1 MFKKGRWMGLK
12 LYSPNNAQK
21 NFLLYTRRPPGYHWR
36 NTPKNLP
43 HCTAL
48 TALQPIYTVHQESV
62 GQLSNW
68 CERMWA
74 FWDKADL
81 QAMAACSAVHSSML
95 ACAQRLKQLVH
106 VTEMGNRKKPTALCF
121 RRKKKCWKSSRIPCF
136 QGILKATP
144 GCSCQEVLADHRS
157 FQHSSSWMP
166 RHQNATQHCTTS
178 SPAPS
183 RTSGTEEKS
192 TQLHEFLQCHKLT
205 LMKAFS
211 QATS

>member
-1 MFKKGRWMGLK
+1 MFKKGRWMGLQ

-21 NFLLYTRRPPGYHWR
+21 NFLLYRRRPPGYHWR

-81 QAMAACSAVHSSML
+81 QAMAACSAVHSSMF

-106 VTEMGNRKKPTALCF
+106 ITEMGNRKKPTALCF
-121 RRKKKCWKSSRIPCF
+121 RRKKKM
-136 QGILKATP
+136 LKII
-144 GCSCQEVLADHRS
+144 SDSL
-157 FQHSSSWMP
+157 FP
-166 RHQNATQHCTTS
+166 RHTESHTWLQLPGSTGRSQEL
-178 SPAPS
+178 PAF
-183 RTSGTEEKS
+183 K
-192 TQLHEFLQCHKLT
+192 
-205 LMKAFS
+205 
-211 QATS
+211 